1 MKIFPFPAK
10 RIAVIGSGISG
21 LAAAHF
27 LAKRHAV
34 TLFEAQPRL
43 GGHTNTVDIEEH
55 GEAFGVDTG
64 FLVFNARTYPNLI
77 ALFDE
82 LGVAHCESDMSFSV
96 SVDGG
101 AIEWAGTSLR
111 TVFAQP
117 RNMVSRPFLSMLR
130 DILRF
135 NRHAQAHLAAARAE
149 RHSLGAL
156 LASGQYGEPFCA
168 HYLLPMAAAIWSTP
182 SRDVLSFPAETF
194 LRFCLNHGLLQIFNR
209 PRWRTVKGG
218 ARSYVRVIAGQLADV
233 RVATSVRS
241 IRRAANHVDVLIDS
255 GSMRYDAVVLA
266 THAPQTLR
274 LLDDASNDERAVLTS
289 FRYQPNTA
297 FLHRDRSLLPRRRSV
312 WSAWNYLEAPRNGAV
327 SHAPYVSYLLNRLQP
342 LPVSTPVVV
351 TLNPLVPPAA
361 ELEYRRFEYEHPVFD
376 QLAIDAQ
383 ARLPAL
389 QGRRR
394 TWFVGAWTGYGF
406 HEDGLKSALRVAAD
420 FGCAPAWAQVA
431 P

>member
-1 MKIFPFPAK
+1 M
-10 RIAVIGSGISG
+10 
-21 LAAAHF
+21 
-27 LAKRHAV
+27 
-34 TLFEAQPRL
+34 
-43 GGHTNTVDIEEH
+43 
-55 GEAFGVDTG
+55 
-64 FLVFNARTYPNLI
+64 
-77 ALFDE
+77 
-82 LGVAHCESDMSFSV
+82 
-96 SVDGG
+96 
-101 AIEWAGTSLR
+101 
-111 TVFAQP
+111 
-117 RNMVSRPFLSMLR
+117 
-130 DILRF
+130 
-135 NRHAQAHLAAARAE
+135 
-149 RHSLGAL
+149 
-156 LASGQYGEPFCA
+156 
-168 HYLLPMAAAIWSTP
+168 
-182 SRDVLSFPAETF
+182 
-194 LRFCLNHGLLQIFNR
+194 QIFNR

-233 RVATSVRS
+233 RVATPVRS
-241 IRRAANHVDVLIDS
+241 IRRTANHVDVLIDS

-274 LLDDASNDERAVLTS
+274 LLDDASNDERAVLTA
-289 FRYQPNTA
+289 FRYSPNTA

-351 TLNPLVPPAA
+351 TLNPLAPPAA

-376 QLAIDAQ
+376 QQAIDAQ

>member
-1 MKIFPFPAK
+1 MKIQHSDAQ

-27 LAKRHAV
+27 LAKHHAV
-34 TLFEAQPRL
+34 TLFEATPRL
-43 GGHTNTVDIEEH
+43 GGHTNTVDIEE
-55 GEAFGVDTG
+55 GGQVFGVDTG

-82 LGVAHCESDMSFSV
+82 LGVVHCESDMSFSV

-101 AIEWAGTSLR
+101 ALEWAGTSLR

-117 RNMVSRPFLSMLR
+117 RNLVSGSFLSMLR

-135 NRHAQAHLAAARAE
+135 NRQAQANLAAARSG
-149 RHSLGAL
+149 RYTLGAL
-156 LASGQYGEPFCA
+156 LAAGRYGEPFCA

-182 SRDVLSFPAETF
+182 SRDILSFPAETF
-194 LRFCLNHGLLQIFNR
+194 LRFCINHGLLQVFNR

-218 ARSYVRVIAGQLADV
+218 ARSYVRNIAARLPDV
-233 RVATSVRS
+233 RVATPVRG
-241 IRRAANHVDVLIDS
+241 IRRSVTHVDVLTDS
-255 GSMRYDAVVLA
+255 GGERYDAVVLA

-274 LLDDASNDERAVLTS
+274 LLDDVTDDERAVLGA
-289 FRYQPNTA
+289 FRYQPNAA
-297 FLHRDRSLLPRRRSV
+297 FLHRDTRLLPRRRSV
-312 WSAWNYLEAPRNGAV
+312 WSAWNYLDAARAGAASSAPC
-327 SHAPYVSYLLNRLQP
+327 VSYLLNQLQP

-351 TLNPLVPPAA
+351 TLNPPAPPAP
-361 ELEYRRFEYEHPVFD
+361 ELEYQRFEYEHPVFD
-376 QLAIDAQ
+376 QPAIDAQ

-389 QGRRR
+389 QGRSR
-394 TWFVGAWTGYGF
+394 TWFAGAWTGYGF

-420 FGCAPAWAQVA
+420 FGCAPAWAQVT